1 MKKRLSGLFANLV
14 LISLLLA
21 IVLVFSPSPFVN
33 ADVITIGII
42 LATVVDYQSC
52 DLNVV
57 WGCGG
62 GGGNGGGGGE
72 GGGSCGEGEQLCA
85 GSCIPADADCC
96 ARLGFSSYCPTQDG
110 VRTYCSSDGGRCRL
124 TACTDNANQVCTSPA
139 NSCGQTSSARY
150 NCDGVCSAG
159 TPPDSSCP
167 NPTITITA
175 TGPGG
180 SRFVNQGQACTIRW
194 STTDATSCTLSG
206 PGVSVSGTSGQVDTP
221 PLQNTS
227 TYTLSCRN
235 GTVVTASQ
243 EATCY
248 LTPHFE
254 EF

>member
-1 MKKRLSGLFANLV
+1 MYKRFSGTVPNILLFF
-14 LISLLLA
+14 LLLA
-21 IVLVFSPSPFVN
+21 IILVFSPPPFAN
-33 ADVITIGII
+33 AGVVFIVGVI
-42 LATVVDYQSC
+42 AAVVDYQSC

-62 GGGNGGGGGE
+62 GGGNGGGGGG

-96 ARLGFSSYCPTQDG
+96 ARLGFSAYCPTQDG

-124 TACTDNANQVCTSPA
+124 TPCTDNSNQVCASPA

-150 NCDGVCSAG
+150 NCDGVCNAG

-167 NPTITITA
+167 TPTITISA
-175 TGPGG
+175 RGPGG
-180 SRFVNQGQACTIRW
+180 SQFVNRGSACTIRW
-194 STTDATSCTLSG
+194 SSTDATSCTLTG
-206 PGVSVSGTSGQVDTP
+206 PGLSVTGTSGQVDTP

-227 TYTLSCRN
+227 TYSLSCRN
-235 GTVVTASQ
+235 GTVVTASK
-243 EATCY
+243 EVICY